1 MKKLESSRRC
11 RRKLK
16 YLNENNVPHN
26 LKYGRWYFGKLRSFK
41 GNINSLPV
49 AGVPMTPSTNAVK
62 AKAALQYAFLTS
74 QECARR
80 YALENRSTLMDVY
93 EGCSANF
100 DFKQGTVMLKVIYG
114 AKTKEMRLTLPRELH
129 DSTDIME
136 LRWTYKGTKFYD
148 EGLPA
153 S

>member
-1 MKKLESSRRC
+1 
-11 RRKLK
+11 
-16 YLNENNVPHN
+16 
-26 LKYGRWYFGKLRSFK
+26 
-41 GNINSLPV
+41 
-49 AGVPMTPSTNAVK
+49 
-62 AKAALQYAFLTS
+62 
-74 QECARR
+74 
-80 YALENRSTLMDVY
+80 MDVY